1 VFLGFPISSISP
13 YISLKHTKKA
23 LIGAGSEVCESFL
36 TQLST
41 RREAPERHENQAG
54 INAATKEGFI
64 VCLR

>member
-1 VFLGFPISSISP
+1 VIIRLG
-13 YISLKHTKKA
+13 KKTTKEIVRIK
-23 LIGAGSEVCESFL
+23 IEAGSEVCESFL